1 MKTEKKEEKKNNF
14 YVNLHLEGGTRRQKI
29 NYTMDKDTL
38 RVLRS
43 NGAYNLKPYIKHYI
57 LPH

>member
-14 YVNLHLEGGTRRQKI
+14 YVNLHLEGGTRSKKKK
-29 NYTMDKDTL
+29 YTMDKDTL
-38 RVLRS
+38 RTLRS

-57 LPH
+57 SPH

>member
-14 YVNLHLEGGTRRQKI
+14 YVNLHLEGGTRSKKK
-29 NYTMDKDTL
+29 YTMDKDTL
-38 RVLRS
+38 RTLRS